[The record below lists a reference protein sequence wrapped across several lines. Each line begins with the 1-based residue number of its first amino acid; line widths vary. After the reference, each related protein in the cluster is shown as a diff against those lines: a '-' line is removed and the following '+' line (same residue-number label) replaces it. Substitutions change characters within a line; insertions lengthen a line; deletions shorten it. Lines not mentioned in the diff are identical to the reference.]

1 MRGSIAIYSALLAFS
16 ASAGNGLAHAAEP
29 FFDFSLAGQNWSIP
43 SAYMTSQTAGPQ
55 RNFRLSFSLPNF
67 QPLAQGDDKAD
78 ILTAI
83 IAETQ
88 GNPGQALFKQLM
100 SQAETNCMTCVG
112 DNAIGGKTYSNYAT
126 GPVPS
131 TIMPDKPPYNLYV
144 RQTANGPWFA
154 VCFFQKD
161 LKPLP
166 CEVEENLRPGLTLTY
181 IFKPEYMSRA
191 LDFDSFLRALLAAFQ
206 IPSNSE
212 NINKILDTAAAP
224 LQCWAPPGGSDNQ
237 VFSLTMGNKVWSIP
251 VQYAETAGGENK
263 DGKTV
268 TGFGVFLKLPNL
280 VPLTPDDPSPFT
292 IHGSGQ
298 YTNLSIDYNAIEM
311 FRKFTA
317 PNTSGL
323 ASVINGSEESTIL
336 PILRET
342 KANAFDDFDEYS
354 DGMGD
359 DWFISHNSERT
370 RSSFPP
376 DVFSCDRFSPGRDAG
391 CIISVSIP
399 SDPQVQG
406 EPLAGYEI
414 SFLFARDYFSQLASI
429 SQCVAQLYRRLSGT

>member
-1 MRGSIAIYSALLAFS
+1 MRGSIAIYSALLAFY
-16 ASAGNGLAHAAEP
+16 ASTMNSVAHASDS
-29 FFDFSLAGQNWSIP
+29 FSDFSMAGQNWSIP
-43 SAYMTSQTAGPQ
+43 AAYITSETGGPQ
-55 RNFRLSFSLPNF
+55 RTFRLSFSLPNF
-67 QPLAQGDDKAD
+67 KPLAKGADKLD

-83 IAETQ
+83 IAETK

-126 GPVPS
+126 GAVPS

-144 RQTANGPWFA
+144 RQTTNGTWFA

-181 IFKPEYMSRA
+181 IFKPEYISRA
-191 LDFDSFLRALLAAFQ
+191 LDLDSFLRTLLAAFQ
-206 IPSNSE
+206 ILSNTE
-212 NINKILDTAAAP
+212 NIKKILDTASSP
-224 LQCWAPPGGSDNQ
+224 PQCWAPPGGSNNQ
-237 VFSLTMGNKVWSIP
+237 VSYLNMGNKVWLIP
-251 VQYAETAGGENK
+251 VQYAETAGGK
-263 DGKTV
+263 IRDGNTV

-280 VPLTPDDPSPFT
+280 IPLTSDDPSPFT

-298 YTNLSIDYNAIEM
+298 YANVSIDYNAIEM
-311 FRKFTA
+311 FRKLTA
-317 PNTSGL
+317 PNASGL
-323 ASVINGSEESTIL
+323 ASVINGSEESYIL
-336 PILRET
+336 PNLQET
-342 KANAFDDFDEYS
+342 KANAFDDYDEYS

-359 DWFISHNSERT
+359 DWFISHNPKRT

-376 DVFSCDRFSPGRDAG
+376 DVFSCDRFSPGKDAG

-414 SFLFARDYFSQLASI
+414 SFLFARDYFSQLTSI
-429 SQCVAQLYRRLSGT
+429 SQCVDQLYRRLSGK